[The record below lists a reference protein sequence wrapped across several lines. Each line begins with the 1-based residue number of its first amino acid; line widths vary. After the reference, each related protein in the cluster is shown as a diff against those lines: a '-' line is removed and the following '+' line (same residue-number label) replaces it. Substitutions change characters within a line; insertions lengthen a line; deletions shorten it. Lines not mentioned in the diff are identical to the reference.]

1 MTTMDIATVDALRHT
16 LGGSLLRPGDDGFA
30 ESTFLWNA
38 MIDRTPA
45 VVVQPRDVRDVAAA
59 VDFARAHGM
68 PVSVRGGGHNIA
80 GTALADGGVTIDM
93 MRHRSVVVDPDRRL
107 ATVEPGCLL
116 GDVDRAAQA
125 HGLATPL
132 GLVSRA

>member
-1 MTTMDIATVDALRHT
+1 MTTMDIGTVDALRRT

-45 VVVQPRDVRDVAAA
+45 VVVQPRDARDVAAA

-68 PVSVRGGGHNIA
+68 PVSVRGGGHIIA
-80 GTALADGGVTIDM
+80 GTALA
-93 MRHRSVVVDPDRRL
+93 
-107 ATVEPGCLL
+107 E
-116 GDVDRAAQA
+116 
-125 HGLATPL
+125 
-132 GLVSRA
+132 